1 MKTEMKTE
9 MKQKVVRSDG
19 PEFESVRD
27 GLGINWRSQSGQD
40 WWVAKSTQWQ
50 RGGFFVEI
58 GCYDG
63 LRHSNTAA
71 LEEALGWTGLLVEAD
86 PDLFALVWKNRPNC
100 RNLCVA
106 VAHSKGTSRFT
117 RGGPWGGLTNF
128 LPPAWKEEH
137 GRRKSEEIHVN
148 TTTLYDILDD
158 RRVPEVIDYLSLDVE
173 GIVVPVLRTYFMA
186 PNRVVRFLTVTYLED
201 AGTLMQLC
209 RILEPHGYELVKT
222 QGWDA
227 FFQKIT

>member
-1 MKTEMKTE
+1 MHQ
-9 MKQKVVRSDG
+9 QKPGGERTVTNWHSQPATAQDQWVIEVSQG
-19 PEFESVRD
+19 KRD
-27 GLGINWRSQSGQD
+27 
-40 WWVAKSTQWQ
+40 
-50 RGGFFVEI
+50 GFFVEI
-58 GCYDG
+58 GGYDG
-63 LRHSNTAA
+63 LRYSNTLA
-71 LEEALGWTGLLVEAD
+71 LEESFGWTGLLVEAD
-86 PDLFALVWKNRPNC
+86 PDLFELARKNRPNC
-100 RNLCVA
+100 RHLCVA
-106 VAHSKGTSRFT
+106 VAHYKGTSRFT

-148 TTTLYDILDD
+148 TTTLYGILDD

-173 GIVVPVLRTYFMA
+173 GIEVPVLREYFMS
-186 PNRVVRFLTVTYLED
+186 PNRVIRFLTVEYLED

-227 FFQKIT
+227 FFQKID